1 MTRYINSSK
10 YWNEYCKNK
19 SAQLFL
25 TVPTSLAL
33 LGLMVNVERV
43 SAILSLRGADSKS
56 TSLKYCR
63 LTCNWADGATHR
75 SYPHMVLLTM
85 QTRTKGFAPSP
96 TRSLSKYGDISARI
110 SPTCN
115 LTNLYNYFQRS
126 AYVRSPVS
134 GLALRL
140 SLRCTSDTYS
150 LHMHRISSFKKGR
163 TEVDKARPLGAY
175 LMI

>member
-1 MTRYINSSK
+1 MTRYINSRK
-10 YWNEYCKNK
+10 YWHESCKNK
-19 SAQLFL
+19 GAQLFL
-25 TVPTSLAL
+25 IATTSLAL

-43 SAILSLRGADSKS
+43 SAILSLRVADSKS

-115 LTNLYNYFQRS
+115 LTDLYNYFQRS

-134 GLALRL
+134 GSAFRR

-150 LHMHRISSFKKGR
+150 LHMHRMPTIKNGHA
-163 TEVDKARPLGAY
+163 EAGKARNTKVL
-175 LMI
+175 LI